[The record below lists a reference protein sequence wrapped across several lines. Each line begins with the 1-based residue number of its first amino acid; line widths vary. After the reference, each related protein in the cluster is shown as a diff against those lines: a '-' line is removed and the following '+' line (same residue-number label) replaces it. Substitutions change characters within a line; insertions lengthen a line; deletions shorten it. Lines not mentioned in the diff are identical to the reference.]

1 MEYKSTREGIVM
13 ALTESTMLSL
23 GTEAPEFQLPDH
35 VTGDTVGIDT
45 FAGEKGLLVM
55 FICNHCPFVKHVQ
68 DELAR
73 LGKDYADK
81 SLGIVAIT
89 SNDVPNFP
97 DDSPEKSKQLA
108 EKLGFTFPY
117 CYDESQ
123 EIAKA
128 YTAACTPDFFLFD
141 ESRKLTYRGQLDDSR
156 PENGKPITGSDLRGA
171 IDAVLAGQPVITD
184 QKPSVG
190 CNIKWKV
197 GNEPAYFG

>member
-23 GTEAPEFQLPDH
+23 GTEAPKFQLPDH

-81 SLGIVAIT
+81 LLGIVAIT

-171 IDAVLAGQPVITD
+171 IDAVLAGQPVIAD